1 MESREENMKEYKRAC
16 AKIILY
22 KEQLERTATY
32 ALEGYSNKLINEYDI
47 SGTRSRLLDLVIWG
61 ILFYFFSLC

>member
-1 MESREENMKEYKRAC
+1 MESREENMKEQKRAC
-16 AKIILY
+16 VKIILY

-32 ALEGYSNKLINEYDI
+32 ALEGYSKKLINEYDI
-47 SGTRSRLLDLVIWG
+47 FGTRSRLLELLMWG